1 MADIHDDETI
11 QKTEWTGTLLEDLC
25 SALSG
30 KREDDVVRAF
40 AKELIDDKNLPI
52 EYLVRKVEETVGA
65 AEAERLDIL
74 IRGKYL
80 VEKDKK
86 AKAEQSKS
94 EGGMFGFVKNLLK

>member
-1 MADIHDDETI
+1 MAGLHDDETI

-30 KREDDVVRAF
+30 KREDDVVRGF
-40 AKELIDDKNLPI
+40 AKELIEDKNLPI
-52 EYLVRKVEETVGA
+52 GYLVRKVTETIGS

-80 VEKDKK
+80 VEKDNK
-86 AKAEQSKS
+86 AKAEQAKS
-94 EGGMFGFVKNLLK
+94 EGGVFGFVKKLLG

>member
-1 MADIHDDETI
+1 MAGVHDDETI

-40 AKELIDDKNLPI
+40 ARELMDDKNLPI
-52 EYLVRKVEETVGA
+52 EYLVRKVEDSLGQ

-80 VEKDKK
+80 VEKGKK
-86 AKAEQSKS
+86 AEAEQAKS
-94 EGGMFGFVKNLLK
+94 EGGVFGFVKKLLG